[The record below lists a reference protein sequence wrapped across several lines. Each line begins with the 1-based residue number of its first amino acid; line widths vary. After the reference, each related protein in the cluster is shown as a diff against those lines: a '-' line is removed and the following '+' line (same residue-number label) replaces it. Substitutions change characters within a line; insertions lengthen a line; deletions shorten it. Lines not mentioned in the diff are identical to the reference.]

1 MQSMT
6 DHLTSLGQQNEAL
19 PEQFWASRL
28 VECMLDLGELKTNA
42 VLISLDGIKSIKPY
56 QRYPEKPYNFGNKH
70 WRAFY
75 HCHDA
80 KDETCEEHGHYHFF
94 TRDKL
99 QDSWSH
105 VAAMGM
111 NKLGQPV
118 RLFTTNLWVTDGIW
132 FKSSLLN
139 KQMDILRH
147 SKEDTLV
154 ANWLKSALLLFYN
167 EINNLLLQRDKAASN
182 LYPGNLDK
190 LFIDHNVNYLS
201 ESSIDLNK
209 QLLKLLNPEIN
220 SNKTKQAQHDA

>member
-1 MQSMT
+1 MT
-6 DHLTSLGQQNEAL
+6 DNLTTLDQQNEAFQ
-19 PEQFWASRL
+19 EHFWASRL

-75 HCHDA
+75 HCHDK
-80 KDETCEEHGHYHFF
+80 KDDTCKEHGHYHFF
-94 TRDKL
+94 THGQQ

-132 FKSSLLN
+132 FKSNQLK
-139 KQMDILRH
+139 KQMEILRH

-154 ANWLKSALLLFYN
+154 SNWLKSALLLFYN
-167 EINNLLLQRDKAASN
+167 EINNLLLQRDEAASR
-182 LYPGNLDK
+182 LYPNNLDK
-190 LFIDHNVNYLS
+190 LFSDHDINYLS
-201 ESSIDLNK
+201 EINVDLNE
-209 QLLKLLNPEIN
+209 QLLKLFNPETT
-220 SNKTKQAQHDA
+220 SNKPRQTIHDS